1 MNMICNAP
9 NLQPFSD
16 SPVTCDLPD
25 IFHARHLIPSFS
37 PNYFLFS
44 LIHARK
50 RSEAVYA
57 INSLFIGALRQVDEY
72 LLENT
77 FDVLHLSL
85 NNTLY
90 NNAVRPV
97 TSKWES

>member
-1 MNMICNAP
+1 MNMTCNAP

-44 LIHARK
+44 LINSRK

-57 INSLFIGALRQVDEY
+57 ITSLFIGTLHQVDE
-72 LLENT
+72 
-77 FDVLHLSL
+77 H
-85 NNTLY
+85 
-90 NNAVRPV
+90 
-97 TSKWES
+97 